1 MKKIRGCG
9 SLKFED
15 LGQGGQR
22 YALSGLSLT
31 MITSKWW
38 WYGKVVNHWQWM
50 TRGGGGMVNL
60 VVVSIIV
67 NASLEGAYSR
77 ACSLYFK
84 KMLV

>member
-1 MKKIRGCG
+1 
-9 SLKFED
+9 
-15 LGQGGQR
+15 
-22 YALSGLSLT
+22 

-67 NASLEGAYSR
+67 NDKIG
-77 ACSLYFK
+77 
-84 KMLV
+84 